1 MHVNLNKGLK
11 NNIIYGLLLLFLVV
25 TASNCGNGKKEISEV
40 RSSMLVRVDSLWGY
54 LNQVRGRFI
63 FKLDEF
69 EKRRSLMEKE
79 IIRSNFIDGSQLNEE
94 QKMAFIEYE
103 RIHRLY
109 KALGPKY
116 KNSVLQGENSYYSIK
131 GLETQVKK
139 GFYDKNVS
147 KFLLEYNSIKSDLL
161 LCRKTTF
168 DVTDRLKGMETLF
181 MRVDKD
187 ILAILDELVP
197 EKD

>member
-1 MHVNLNKGLK
+1 MHIKLNKGLK
-11 NNIIYGLLLLFLVV
+11 NNIIYSLLLIFLI
-25 TASNCGNGKKEISEV
+25 TAASNCGNPQKEISEV
-40 RSSMLVRVDSLWGY
+40 RSSMLLRVDSLWGH
-54 LNQVRGRFI
+54 LNQIRGRFI

-79 IIRSNFIDGSQLNEE
+79 IIRANFIDGSQLNEE

-109 KALGPKY
+109 KGLGPKY
-116 KNSVLQGENSYYSIK
+116 KNSVLEGENSYYSIK

-139 GFYDKNVS
+139 GIYDNDVP
-147 KFLLEYNSIKSDLL
+147 KFLFEYNVIKNNLL
-161 LCRKTTF
+161 KCRQSTF

-181 MRVDKD
+181 MRVDKEV
-187 ILAILDELVP
+187 LAILDELVP
-197 EKD
+197 EKE

>member
-1 MHVNLNKGLK
+1 MNKGLK
-11 NNIIYGLLLLFLVV
+11 NKIIYSLLLLFLVV
-25 TASNCGNGKKEISEV
+25 SASNCGNPQKEVSEV
-40 RSSMLVRVDSLWGY
+40 RSSMLIRVDSLWGY

-109 KALGPKY
+109 KGLGPKY

-139 GFYDKNVS
+139 GIYDKDVP
-147 KFLLEYNSIKSDLL
+147 KFLVEYNSIKDELL
-161 LCRKTTF
+161 ACRKTTF

-181 MRVDKD
+181 MRVDKEV
-187 ILAILDELVP
+187 LAILDELVP
-197 EKD
+197 EKE